1 MPCEHKNFR
10 AHVSVNRLEDLG
22 GFIADVRVEC
32 AECGLPFS
40 FLGVSAGLSFERP
53 TVSVDGCELHAP
65 LEPGFD
71 TDRGLRVSAVREAWA
86 VERKLMQD
94 ASNFDVPDPPFTGS
108 STRTRHASH
117 QGSKAASKRVEDDDD
132 LLEGL

>member
-71 TDRGLRVSAVREAWA
+71 TDRAFGSARYE
-86 VERKLMQD
+86 
-94 ASNFDVPDPPFTGS
+94 DPPFMGS

-117 QGSKAASKRVEDDDD
+117 QGSKAASKRVEDDEDDD